1 MSAGLGSLRVLSINV
16 NGLQSNATKRKTF
29 FQYLA
34 QVQADVVV
42 VQETHCSSEDQAQHW
57 VQRGE
62 GPGLLGRARPSG
74 STIPATVGGSA
85 SCSGQVWYQMG
96 RPR

>member
-57 VQRGE
+57 VQRGRARVCLA
-62 GPGLLGRARPSG
+62 GPGLLAAPYE
-74 STIPATVGGSA
+74 
-85 SCSGQVWYQMG
+85 Q
-96 RPR
+96 